1 MIRVTLYSGATRDVF
16 EYNEDEEVSFG
27 RSPNNT
33 IVLNANYVSR
43 HHGKLVCEDGSWF
56 VVDNKSKMG
65 MTLIRGR
72 DREVVQDR
80 QKEQRR
86 QIEGSETI
94 QILNTLMRVEVD
106 PSAPSP
112 DLRKPSED
120 SSVAP
125 AAVTQMSDLDTL
137 QQALTSEGQKL
148 APLLDLAK
156 DLNRLYDLD
165 EVLERIARTVFEAL
179 PSATYYAV
187 CVHDPVSDAYV
198 PRLGMLKSGQRLKGD
213 EVTISRSIID
223 LVLKQEMA
231 MLFQSPDEQIASSKS
246 IMMNRIWSSMAVPL
260 RGSGGF
266 VGVMQVDNRSTKAPF
281 AKPDLDLLMVLANSA
296 AFALERAKLQ
306 SDIQRM
312 FDGFVDASVLAI
324 EARDPTTSGHSRR
337 VARYST
343 LLGDAANRE
352 EAGPLAATHFSERQL
367 REIQYAGL
375 LHDFGKVGV
384 REQVLVKA
392 HRLYPEDMLN
402 IEHRFK
408 YVRATY
414 VSSLLARA
422 LTGED
427 DGPSGMEAV
436 RWIEGKATHFNRRLH
451 EILDFVRK
459 TNRAGFVTDE
469 QIERLRRIAA
479 MSYTD
484 EDGEQRSFLEEAEV
498 SKLAIR
504 RGTLTNDERREI
516 ETHVSY
522 TFRFLQQIPWSGD
535 LRGIA
540 DIVHS
545 HHEKLD
551 GSGYPRGLRAKDI
564 PPQARMLTVCDIY
577 DAVTAADR
585 PYRSAL
591 PAERGLDILWDE
603 ARGGKIDEH
612 FVDLFVRSGAWKKGA
627 QGDGT
632 QPITTFGTKKQRDA
646 S

>member
-1 MIRVTLYSGATRDVF
+1 MIRVTLYSGANREVF
-16 EYNEDEEVSFG
+16 EFEDDQVVSFG
-27 RSPNNT
+27 RSPNNA

-43 HHGKLVCEDGSWF
+43 HHGELICEDGCWF

-65 MTLIRGR
+65 MTVIRGR

-80 QKEQRR
+80 QQKQRR
-86 QIEGSETI
+86 AIEGSETI
-94 QILNTLMRVEVD
+94 QILNTLMRVDVN
-106 PSAPSP
+106 PQAPAP
-112 DLRKPSED
+112 DSRKRGD
-120 SSVAP
+120 DASVAP

-137 QQALTSEGQKL
+137 QQAMTAEGAKL
-148 APLLDLAK
+148 APLFDLAK
-156 DLNRLYDLD
+156 DLNRLYDVD
-165 EVLERIARTVFEAL
+165 DVLERIARTVFETL

-187 CVHDPVSDAYV
+187 CVHDPVSEAYI
-198 PRLGMLKSGQRLKGD
+198 PRLGMLKSGQRLRGE
-213 EVTISRSIID
+213 EVTVSRSIID
-223 LVLKQEMA
+223 LVLQQEMA

-260 RGSGGF
+260 RGSAGF

-312 FDGFVDASVLAI
+312 FDGFVDAAVLAI

-343 LLGDAANRE
+343 LLADAANRE
-352 EAGPLAATHFSERQL
+352 ETGPLAAVSFSERQL

-384 REQVLVKA
+384 GERVLVKA
-392 HRLYPEDMLN
+392 DRLYPEVLAN
-402 IEHRFK
+402 IEHRLK

-422 LTGED
+422 LTAQ
-427 DGPSGMEAV
+427 DGAPTGMEAL
-436 RWIEGKATHFNRRLH
+436 RWIEGRATQFNRRLH
-451 EILDFVRK
+451 EILEFVRK
-459 TNRAGFVTDE
+459 VNRGGFVTDD
-469 QIERLRRIAA
+469 QIERIQRIAA
-479 MSYTD
+479 MTYTD
-484 EDGEQRSFLEEAEV
+484 ESGQQQSFLEPMEV
-498 SKLAIR
+498 AALSIR
-504 RGTLTNDERREI
+504 RGTLTLDERHEI
-516 ETHVSY
+516 ETHVTH

-540 DIVHS
+540 EIVHA

-551 GSGYPRGLRAKDI
+551 GTGYPQGLHAKDI
-564 PPQARMLTVCDIY
+564 QPQTRMLSVCDIY

-603 ARGGKIDEH
+603 ARGGKIDETY
-612 FVDLFVRSGAWKKGA
+612 VDLFVRSGVWKRAG
-627 QGDGT
+627 QGEGT
-632 QPITTFGTKKQRDA
+632 QPLAAFAVSGRRKPA
-646 S
+646 